1 MKNHKQAMMPLTIS
15 TEEDKLFNCVI
26 EKIAEVDLSIQ
37 NLSNLIHQLTVQ
49 SSLLIK
55 DKKKVTYLLDLT
67 KVFKTF

>member
-1 MKNHKQAMMPLTIS
+1 MKNHKQAMMPLTTA
-15 TEEDKLFNCVI
+15 TEEDELFNCVI
-26 EKIAEVDLSIQ
+26 EKITEVDLSIQ

-67 KVFKTF
+67 

>member
-1 MKNHKQAMMPLTIS
+1 MKNHKQAMMPLTTA
-15 TEEDKLFNCVI
+15 TEEDELFNCVI
-26 EKIAEVDLSIQ
+26 EKIAEVDLSIK

-67 KVFKTF
+67 